1 MTSAVDATSSMLT
14 SAIEDS
20 TTLARLI
27 RCGAVL
33 ATVRGISIRSSLEE
47 IRGTPARSAIRSS
60 RPAVSASGMT
70 SLSAAEVSR

>member
-1 MTSAVDATSSMLT
+1 MTSAVDAMSSMLT
-14 SAIEDS
+14 SATADS

-33 ATVRGISIRSSLEE
+33 ATLRSISIRSSLEE
-47 IRGTPARSAIRSS
+47 TRGTPARSAIHSS
-60 RPAVSASGMT
+60 SPAVSASGRT